1 MKEISLISPDYQ
13 GHVDYTR
20 HACRGIIVKDNKI
33 LLSYE
38 KKNNK
43 YVIPGGGVEENE
55 NYLNCLKREIKEE
68 TGYIVT
74 SKESF
79 LEIKEYF
86 YWNKNWEHI
95 QHYFICDIVAYEN
108 ELNLTDREKE
118 EGCTTK
124 WVEIEKAID
133 IFSSYPSYL
142 LADIAIAGLYKRE
155 LLALEEY
162 LDLVKKNRKDFKGE

>member
-55 NYLNCLKREIKEE
+55 NYITCLKREIKEE

-74 SKESF
+74 KETF

-95 QHYFICDIVAYEN
+95 QHYFICDIISYEN

-124 WVEIEKAID
+124 WVDIEKAID

-142 LADIAIAGLYKRE
+142 LADIATAGLYKRE
-155 LLALEEY
+155 LVALKEY
-162 LDLVKKNRKDFKGE
+162 LDLDKKE